1 MPPPRVETSRITL
14 DETEERYLKNKGANT
29 AKTYRSNLKRFKVF
43 YPPGLVGLIKQIE
56 KDTEANKTLSV
67 YERNRPGENLLRGFI
82 TWHLENGYSNK
93 STLQGLATI
102 QNALKF
108 YGITISLAFIDTPPD
123 QPMRENKKH
132 EWTLDQIREY
142 VEAAEYLRDKCYILF
157 AFQSGLSI
165 GDILD
170 LNYGDIQQEFEAGVL
185 PLAIEGYR
193 KKTGARIRTFVG
205 RDTVKYLRLYL
216 SSRRNLNP
224 MDPVFTML
232 GNDDKRATPV
242 SIQKKLREYAEKLDF
257 IPPGELENGYS
268 PVRSHSLRSAFRS
281 RLTGK
286 MDSDLI
292 ECFMAHDIGQQR
304 STYINQP
311 LDELREIY
319 ANYEHL
325 LTVEKTSRDE
335 LVERGVPRV
344 NEAAFNELAQ
354 RVGELAAEN
363 AQMKGAAEE
372 LQEQVEALSD
382 TVRLLMERLEH
393 EEQKHT

>member
-1 MPPPRVETSRITL
+1 
-14 DETEERYLKNKGANT
+14 
-29 AKTYRSNLKRFKVF
+29 
-43 YPPGLVGLIKQIE
+43 
-56 KDTEANKTLSV
+56 
-67 YERNRPGENLLRGFI
+67 
-82 TWHLENGYSNK
+82 
-93 STLQGLATI
+93 
-102 QNALKF
+102 
-108 YGITISLAFIDTPPD
+108 
-123 QPMRENKKH
+123 MRENKKH

-224 MDPVFTML
+224 TDPVFTMV

-372 LQEQVEALSD
+372 LREQVEALSD